1 MHLNTLKPAVGSKQE
16 KVRVGRGIG
25 CGKGK
30 TCGRGHKGAKARSG
44 YSCKSGFEGGQL
56 PLQRRLP
63 KFGFNSMQAK
73 DNAEVQLRDLRKI
86 ALDRIDLDILKQSN
100 LVGSHIKSAKVILAG
115 EIDRAV
121 TLVGVKVTAGARKAI
136 EAIGGKIEL

>member
-30 TCGRGHKGAKARSG
+30 TCGKGHKGAKARSG

-63 KFGFNSMQAK
+63 KFGFTSMHAK

-86 ALDRIDLDILKQSN
+86 ALDRIDLNVLKESN
-100 LVGSHIKSAKVILAG
+100 LVGGNIKSVKVILAG
-115 EIDRAV
+115 EIDRAI
-121 TLVGVKVTAGARKAI
+121 TLVGIKVTAGARAAI